1 MTIQK
6 KTPDIFP
13 KKNNNN
19 NNTKYE
25 NHSPLLAEEHYLQ
38 ALKVTINT
46 KNIIVRKK
54 LHTWTDRVCKNAL
67 QRYDLCSIDIKQ
79 QTLQLSYRQ

>member
-6 KTPDIFP
+6 KNTRHFPEEKQQQQQHKIWKPLSTPCRGTLFTGTQSH
-13 KKNNNN
+13 N
-19 NNTKYE
+19 KYQKY
-25 NHSPLLAEEHYLQ
+25 HCA
-38 ALKVTINT
+38 
-46 KNIIVRKK
+46 KK